1 MSVYLDT
8 HITLWLYSGQTERLS
23 KRAANL
29 INRGERLGVSP
40 VVLLELQYLQE
51 IGRITAAPQAII
63 MDLKQRLGLAVEDR
77 ALEVVMERALGLAW
91 TRDVFD
97 RLIVAQA
104 ALDNAELV
112 TTDRLI
118 RKHYPKAVW

>member
-8 HITLWLYSGQTERLS
+8 HVAVWLYSGQTERLS

-29 INRGERLGVSP
+29 INRERVGVSP
-40 VVLLELQYLQE
+40 VVLLELQYLRE
-51 IGRITAAPQAII
+51 IGRINAAPHAMIA
-63 MDLKQRLGLAVEDR
+63 DLKQRLGLAVEDR
-77 ALEVVMERALGLAW
+77 SLESVTERALGLTW

-112 TTDRLI
+112 TSDRLI
-118 RKHYPKAVW
+118 RNHYPKAVW

>member
-1 MSVYLDT
+1 MSAYLDT
-8 HITLWLYSGQTERLS
+8 HITLWLYSGQTERIS

-29 INRGERLGVSP
+29 INRERIGVSP
-40 VVLLELQYLQE
+40 IVLLELQYLHE
-51 IGRITAAPQAII
+51 IGRITATPRSVIV
-63 MDLKQRLGLAVEDR
+63 DLKRRVGLAVEDR
-77 ALEVVMERALGLAW
+77 SMETVMERAHDLTW
-91 TRDVFD
+91 TRDTFD

-118 RKHYPKAVW
+118 RKHYSKAVW

>member
-8 HITLWLYSGQTERLS
+8 HIALWLYSGQTERIS
-23 KRAANL
+23 KRAASL
-29 INRGERLGVSP
+29 INRERIGVSP
-40 VVLLELQYLQE
+40 VVLLELRYLHE
-51 IGRITAAPQAII
+51 LGRVTAAPRSII
-63 MDLKQRLGLAVEDR
+63 VDLKRRLGLAVEDR
-77 ALEVVMERALGLAW
+77 SLETVAERALDLSW

-104 ALDNAELV
+104 ALDGAELV

-118 RKHYPKAVW
+118 RKHYAKAVW

>member
-8 HITLWLYSGQTERLS
+8 HIALWLYSGQIDRIS

-29 INRGERLGVSP
+29 INRERIGVSP
-40 VVLLELQYLQE
+40 AVLLELQYLHE
-51 IGRITAAPQAII
+51 IGRVTAASRAII
-63 MDLKQRLGLAVEDR
+63 GDLKRRLGLAVEDR
-77 ALEVVMERALGLAW
+77 SLETVAERALDLNW

-104 ALDNAELV
+104 ALDNAELI

-118 RKHYPKAVW
+118 RKHYPRAVW

>member
-8 HITLWLYSGQTERLS
+8 HVALWLYAGQTERIS
-23 KRAANL
+23 MRAADL
-29 INRGERLGVSP
+29 INHERIGVSP
-40 VVLLELQYLQE
+40 MVLLEIQYLQE
-51 IGRITAAPQAII
+51 IGRVTAKPRAII
-63 MDLKQRLGLAVEDR
+63 ADLKRRLGLAVEDR
-77 ALEVVMERALGLAW
+77 SMDSVTEGALGLTW

-104 ALDNAELV
+104 ALDSAGLV
-112 TTDRLI
+112 TSDQLI

>member
-1 MSVYLDT
+1 MSAYLDT
-8 HITLWLYSGQTERLS
+8 HITLWLYSGQTERIS
-23 KRAANL
+23 ERAANL
-29 INRGERLGVSP
+29 INRERIGVSP
-40 VVLLELQYLQE
+40 VVLLELQYLRE
-51 IGRITAAPQAII
+51 IGRITAAPRSII
-63 MDLKQRLGLAVEDR
+63 VDLKRRLGIVVEDR
-77 ALEVVMERALGLAW
+77 SMETVAERALDLDW

-118 RKHYPKAVW
+118 RKHYSKAVW

>member
-8 HITLWLYSGQTERLS
+8 HIALWLYAGQTERIS

-29 INRGERLGVSP
+29 INRERVGVSP

-51 IGRITAAPQAII
+51 IGRVTAAPRSII
-63 MDLKQRLGLAVEDR
+63 VDLKRRLGLAVEDR
-77 ALEVVMERALGLAW
+77 SLETVAERALDLNW

-104 ALDNAELV
+104 ALDSAELI
-112 TTDRLI
+112 TIDRLI
-118 RKHYPKAVW
+118 RKHYPRAVW

>member
-8 HITLWLYSGQTERLS
+8 HVALWLYAGQTERIT

-29 INRGERLGVSP
+29 INHERIGVSP
-40 VVLLELQYLQE
+40 MVLLEMQYLQE
-51 IGRITAAPQAII
+51 IGRVTATPRTII
-63 MDLKQRLGLAVEDR
+63 ADLKRRLGLAVEDR
-77 ALEVVMERALGLAW
+77 SMDAITEGALNLTW

-104 ALDNAELV
+104 ALDGLELI
-112 TTDRLI
+112 TSDQLI
-118 RKHYPKAVW
+118 RKHYPKAIW

>member
-8 HITLWLYSGQTERLS
+8 HIAVWLYSGQIERLS
-23 KRAANL
+23 RRAASL
-29 INRGERLGVSP
+29 INREQVGVSP
-40 VVLLELQYLQE
+40 IVLLELQYLRE
-51 IGRITAAPQAII
+51 IGRVTALPKAII
-63 MDLKQRLGLAVEDR
+63 MDLRRRLGLAVENR
-77 ALEVVMERALGLAW
+77 SLETVAERALGLAW

-112 TTDRLI
+112 TSDRQI

>member
-1 MSVYLDT
+1 MSAYLDT
-8 HITLWLYSGQTERLS
+8 HIALWLYSGQIERIS
-23 KRAANL
+23 ERAANM
-29 INRGERLGVSP
+29 INRERIGVSP

-51 IGRITAAPQAII
+51 IGRITAAPRSII
-63 MDLKQRLGLAVEDR
+63 VDLKRRLGLVVEDR
-77 ALEVVMERALGLAW
+77 SMETVAERALDLDW

>member
-8 HITLWLYSGQTERLS
+8 HITVWLYSGQTERLS

-29 INRGERLGVSP
+29 INRERVGVSP
-40 VVLLELQYLQE
+40 VVLLELQYLRE
-51 IGRITAAPQAII
+51 IGRVTALPRAII
-63 MDLKQRLGLAVEDR
+63 LDLKQRLGLAVEDR
-77 ALEVVMERALGLAW
+77 SLETVMERALGLAW

-104 ALDNAELV
+104 ALDDAELV
-112 TTDRLI
+112 TSDRLI

>member
-23 KRAANL
+23 KRATNL
-29 INRGERLGVSP
+29 LNREQVGVSP
-40 VVLLELQYLQE
+40 VVLLELQYLRE
-51 IGRITAAPQAII
+51 IARITAAPLAII

-77 ALEVVMERALGLAW
+77 SMETVMKRALELAW

-104 ALDNAELV
+104 ALDNAELI
-112 TTDRLI
+112 TADRII
-118 RKHYPKAVW
+118 RKHYSKTVW

>member
-8 HITLWLYSGQTERLS
+8 HIAVWLYSGQIERLS
-23 KRAANL
+23 KRAASL
-29 INRGERLGVSP
+29 INREQVSVSP
-40 VVLLELQYLQE
+40 IVLLELQYLRE
-51 IGRITAAPQAII
+51 IGRVTALPKAII
-63 MDLKQRLGLAVEDR
+63 MDLRRRLGLAVENR
-77 ALEVVMERALGLAW
+77 SLETVAERALGLAW

-112 TTDRLI
+112 TSDRQI
-118 RKHYPKAVW
+118 RKHYPKAAW

>member
-8 HITLWLYSGQTERLS
+8 HVTVWLYSGQTERLS

-29 INRGERLGVSP
+29 INRERVGVSP
-40 VVLLELQYLQE
+40 VVLLELQYLRE
-51 IGRITAAPQAII
+51 IGRVTAAPQTII
-63 MDLKQRLGLAVEDR
+63 MDLKQRLGLAIEDR
-77 ALEVVMERALGLAW
+77 SLETVMERALGIAW

-104 ALDNAELV
+104 TLDDAELV
-112 TTDRLI
+112 TSDRLI

>member
-1 MSVYLDT
+1 VSAYLDT
-8 HITLWLYSGQTERLS
+8 HVTLWLYSGQTERLS

-29 INRGERLGVSP
+29 INRERVVVSP
-40 VVLLELQYLQE
+40 VVLLELQYLRE
-51 IGRITAAPQAII
+51 IGRVTAVPRAII
-63 MDLKQRLGLAVEDR
+63 MDLKQRLGLAIEDR
-77 ALEVVMERALGLAW
+77 SLETVMERALGLAW

-104 ALDNAELV
+104 TLDDVELV
-112 TTDRLI
+112 TSDRLI

>member
-8 HITLWLYSGQTERLS
+8 HVTLWLYSGQTERLS

-29 INRGERLGVSP
+29 INRERIGVSP
-40 VVLLELQYLQE
+40 IVLLELQYLHE
-51 IGRITAAPQAII
+51 IGRITATPRSII
-63 MDLKQRLGLAVEDR
+63 VDLKRRLGLAVEDR
-77 ALEVVMERALGLAW
+77 SMETVTERALDLTW
-91 TRDVFD
+91 TRDTFD

>member
-1 MSVYLDT
+1 MSAYLDT
-8 HITLWLYSGQTERLS
+8 HITIWLYTGQTERIS

-29 INRGERLGVSP
+29 INRERIGVSP
-40 VVLLELQYLQE
+40 IVLLELQCLHE
-51 IGRITAAPQAII
+51 IGRITATPRSII
-63 MDLKQRLGLAVEDR
+63 VDLKRRLGLAVEDR
-77 ALEVVMERALGLAW
+77 SMETVTERALDLTW
-91 TRDVFD
+91 TRDTFD

>member
-8 HITLWLYSGQTERLS
+8 HVAVWLYSGQTERLS

-29 INRGERLGVSP
+29 INRERVGISP
-40 VVLLELQYLQE
+40 VVLLELQYLRE
-51 IGRITAAPQAII
+51 IGRITAAPQAMIA
-63 MDLKQRLGLAVEDR
+63 DLKQRLGLAVKDR
-77 ALEVVMERALGLAW
+77 SLESVAERALGLAW
-91 TRDVFD
+91 TRDAFD

-112 TTDRLI
+112 TSDRLI
-118 RKHYPKAVW
+118 RNHYPKAVW